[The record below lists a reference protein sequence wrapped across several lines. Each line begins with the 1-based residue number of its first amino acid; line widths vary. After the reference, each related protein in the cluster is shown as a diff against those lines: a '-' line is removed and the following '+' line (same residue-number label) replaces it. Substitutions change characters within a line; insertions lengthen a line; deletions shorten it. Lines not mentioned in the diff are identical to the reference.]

1 MATKKVYDECCR
13 AMCRMKL
20 ERITKDGGTP
30 LTKPDMLLL
39 FGRKKLVSEKQFMA
53 CSKSEQ
59 RRHLR
64 QDDILRS
71 LYIELEAA
79 AKRSIKRTNMVAS
92 KPNTH

>member
-1 MATKKVYDECCR
+1 MATKKVYDACCR
-13 AMCRMKL
+13 AMRRMKMGKL
-20 ERITKDGGTP
+20 TKGGSMP

-39 FGRKKLVSEKQFMA
+39 FGRKELVSEKQFMA

-79 AKRSIKRTNMVAS
+79 AKRSIKRANMVTS